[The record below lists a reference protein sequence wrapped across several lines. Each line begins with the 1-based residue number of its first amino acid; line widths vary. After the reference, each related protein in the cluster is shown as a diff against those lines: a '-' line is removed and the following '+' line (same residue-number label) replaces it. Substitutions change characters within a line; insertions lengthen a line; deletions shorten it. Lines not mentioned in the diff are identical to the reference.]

1 MTLSG
6 RSAVIVT
13 IGGIVS
19 LCLNLFLIG
28 LLVGGL
34 WHGPHH
40 GWGPPGPM
48 AADDRPS
55 SGESGKIGFMTVPPE
70 IRKELKDVL
79 APHEAEIDKM
89 RDAMRLAR
97 AEVAKQLSADPFDP
111 AAFEQ
116 ALNVMQQQGQLAQ
129 RMMHGLIVEAAPK
142 LSPEMRQRWAKR
154 WLAPRGD
161 GGKPADDQPNGEQP
175 K

>member
-1 MTLSG
+1 
-6 RSAVIVT
+6 
-13 IGGIVS
+13 
-19 LCLNLFLIG
+19 
-28 LLVGGL
+28 
-34 WHGPHH
+34 
-40 GWGPPGPM
+40 M

-55 SGESGKIGFMTVPPE
+55 GEPSKLGFMTVPPE

-116 ALNVMQQQGQLAQ
+116 ALNAMQQQGQVAQ

-154 WLAPRGD
+154 WLAPRD
-161 GGKPADDQPNGEQP
+161 DAARDDAAKASPDDQAN
-175 K
+175 

>member
-6 RSAVIVT
+6 RSATIVAV
-13 IGGIVS
+13 GGIVS

-40 GWGPPGPM
+40 GWGVDPM

-55 SGESGKIGFMTVPPE
+55 GEPSKIGFMSVPPE
-70 IRKELKDVL
+70 IRKELKDIL
-79 APHEAEIDKM
+79 APHEAEIEKM

-97 AEVAKQLSADPFDP
+97 AEVAKQLSAEPFDP
-111 AAFEQ
+111 EAFNR
-116 ALNVMQQQGQLAQ
+116 ALTTMQQQGQVAQ
-129 RMMHGLIVEAAPK
+129 QMMHGLIVEAAPK

-161 GGKPADDQPNGEQP
+161 EGDKTAEDQPNQ
-175 K
+175 

>member
-6 RSAVIVT
+6 RSAVIVAV
-13 IGGIVS
+13 GGIVS

-40 GWGPPGPM
+40 GWGSGPV

-55 SGESGKIGFMTVPPE
+55 GEPSKIGFMTVPPE

-79 APHEAEIDKM
+79 APHEAEIDRM

-116 ALNVMQQQGQLAQ
+116 ALDTMQQQGQVAQ
-129 RMMHGLIVEAAPK
+129 QMMHGLIVEAAPK

-154 WLAPRGD
+154 WLAPR
-161 GGKPADDQPNGEQP
+161 DDAGRTSPEDQSNNDQA